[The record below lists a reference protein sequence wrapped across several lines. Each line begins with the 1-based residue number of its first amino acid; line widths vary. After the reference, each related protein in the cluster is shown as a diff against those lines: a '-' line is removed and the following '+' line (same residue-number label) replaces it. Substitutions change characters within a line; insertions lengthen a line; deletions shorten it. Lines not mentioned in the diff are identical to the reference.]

1 MNSVGLVAIV
11 LLLVPISRIAMLIM
25 RNLNTGSSKKNN
37 TEVVFWT
44 TMTLVGLVAVIQFS
58 SCCEVGGC

>member
-1 MNSVGLVAIV
+1 MNSVGLVV
-11 LLLVPISRIAMLIM
+11 VVVLLVPIGRIAMLLM
-25 RNLNTGSSKKNN
+25 RNLNTGSNKKN
-37 TEVVFWT
+37 TSEMVFWA